1 MASFA
6 INMVMGSV
14 IFLML
19 GVGLKTS
26 FRQVLDIAKQFQ
38 LVARGILANFLIIPV
53 LIYLI
58 LVWTPL
64 SPDVKIGIMLMAA
77 APIAPMAPP
86 FAGMAKGDLAYAVG
100 LMTIVALLSVP
111 LTPLI
116 LSFSL
121 PKSEGGLALDP
132 FQIIQTL
139 LTAQLIPISIGM
151 TIRQVSPAWTARLLK
166 FVPKIGQIGL
176 IIGVGLILVK
186 QAPQILSMGAL
197 AHLLIFLLV
206 VVSLFIGDWI
216 LIGET
221 ASRRRTLAV
230 STAIRNVPLA
240 FLIAGEN
247 FPGTVVAP
255 VVLIFGVFSMT
266 LSVLYGKLMGT
277 KKD

>member
-1 MASFA
+1 MANFA
-6 INMVMGSV
+6 INVVMGSV

-19 GVGLKTS
+19 GVGLKTP
-26 FRQVLDIAKQFQ
+26 FGQVLDVARQFQ
-38 LVARGILANFLIIPV
+38 LVARGILANFLIVPA
-53 LIYLI
+53 LIYLV
-58 LVWTPL
+58 LVWVPL

-121 PKSEGGLALDP
+121 PKSEGGLALAP

-151 TIRQVSPAWTARLLK
+151 TIRQVSPTWTEKLLK

-176 IIGVGLILVK
+176 ILGIGLILVK
-186 QAPQILSMGAL
+186 QAPQILSMGVL

-255 VVLIFGVFSMT
+255 VVLVFGVFSM
-266 LSVLYGKLMGT
+266 LLAIVYGKLMAI
-277 KKD
+277 KN